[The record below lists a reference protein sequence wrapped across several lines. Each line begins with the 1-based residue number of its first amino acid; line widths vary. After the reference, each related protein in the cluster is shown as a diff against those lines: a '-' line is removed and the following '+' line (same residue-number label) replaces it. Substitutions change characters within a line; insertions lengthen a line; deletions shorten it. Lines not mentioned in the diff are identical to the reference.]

1 LIFFIKL
8 AMDVLPLDQLTN
20 WPAIRAFVPTVHEDT
35 YPFISP
41 DNADLSGKSV
51 LITGASKGLG
61 KAQALSFAKAGCSRI
76 AVVSR
81 TGLDELK
88 TELMAAAKTA
98 GKPEPLVL
106 TIPLDIT
113 SEAGVAAATGVV
125 SEAFNGVLD
134 ILVTNAGRVSDAVP
148 LTETRVDDW
157 WATWEVNIKG
167 TYCKWHI
174 ITVPRCLPVSAS
186 EMGGPSR
193 VFKGSIEAMNV
204 PRIRH

>member
-1 LIFFIKL
+1 
-8 AMDVLPLDQLTN
+8 MDMIPLNQLTN

-41 DNADLSGKSV
+41 ANADLSAKSV

-61 KAQALSFAKAGCSRI
+61 KGQALSFAKAGCSRI
-76 AVVSR
+76 AVVAR

-88 TELMAAAKTA
+88 TELRAAAKAA

-113 SEAGVAAATGVV
+113 SEADVAAAARIV
-125 SEAFNGVLD
+125 SEAFDGVLD
-134 ILVTNAGRVSDAVP
+134 ILINNAGRASDVVP

-167 TYCKWHI
+167 TYCK
-174 ITVPRCLPVSAS
+174 
-186 EMGGPSR
+186 
-193 VFKGSIEAMNV
+193 
-204 PRIRH
+204 